1 MAERPSVPLTG
12 AEGIGEGSDDFDFV
26 VSPTEVEGQER
37 ERPTCGK
44 GSDDFDC
51 VVSPPEVE
59 GQERKR
65 PTCELDLKSVKQ
77 EVTIVLAGKSGAGK
91 STLAKNLLGKLFP
104 IQVSPDPLT
113 STCHTEEGTKHG
125 VTVKVVD
132 TVGLQQETREER
144 RRELK
149 ILADYV
155 KDHEVD
161 CLIYCLPVSTSSK
174 FSDRNPNA
182 IESLHAVFGRKIWEK
197 CIIVF
202 TFSNQVW
209 SWIDD
214 DNTFNRSDSIKEY
227 NKHLRDNAEHFKTEL
242 KKLGVHNDVKLLVDC
257 QLSSV
262 EGTIIGIPAGGMLK
276 HDVLPDFKY
285 NYTLTEDTS
294 SSCTFTWADIIFFE
308 IVAKCKGEVREN
320 LLQYRYGSRIARVII
335 STLASGA
342 SFALAGAGVG
352 VGIGAIGGPLGMVIA
367 GPIGGAAG
375 FLTGAVVGPA
385 INEAHHRRKNKNSNT
400 S

>member
-1 MAERPSVPLTG
+1 MAEGSDVPLLG
-12 AEGIGEGSDDFDFV
+12 AEGFGEGSDDFC
-26 VSPTEVEGQER
+26 T
-37 ERPTCGK
+37 
-44 GSDDFDC
+44 
-51 VVSPPEVE
+51 SPPEVE
-59 GQERKR
+59 GQEERR
-65 PTCELDLKSVKQ
+65 PPCELNLKPVKQ

-91 STLAKNLLGKLFP
+91 STLAKNLLGKLVP

-113 STCHTEEGTKHG
+113 TMCHIEEGTKHG

-155 KDHEVD
+155 KDLEVD
-161 CLIYCLPVSTSSK
+161 CLIYCLPIGGSSK

-182 IESLHAVFGRKIWEK
+182 IESLHAVFGGKIWEK

-214 DNTFNRSDSIKEY
+214 NISNRSDAIKEY
-227 NKHLRDNAEHFKTEL
+227 NQNLRDNAEHFKTEL
-242 KKLGVHNDVKLLVDC
+242 KKLKVCNDVKLLVDC
-257 QLSSV
+257 QSNPESV
-262 EGTIIGIPAGGMLK
+262 VGGTIIGIPAGGILK

-285 NYTLTEDTS
+285 NYTLTADTP

-308 IVAKCKGEVREN
+308 IVAKCKGEAREN
-320 LLQYRYGSRIARVII
+320 LLRYRYGSRIARVVI

-342 SFALAGAGVG
+342 SFALAGAGIGAG
-352 VGIGAIGGPLGMVIA
+352 VGTLTGPFGMVIGA
-367 GPIGGAAG
+367 PIGGAAG
-375 FLTGAVVGPA
+375 FVAGAVVGPV
-385 INEAHHRRKNKNSNT
+385 INEARHRHKNKKSKTRKT